1 MPVLQIWGD
10 LYPPLPVAVPEDQ
23 LDTNNKPQPDLL
35 RNKLLLDMLFSKETT
50 PSEQETKEIDDLL
63 TKTFPDVPSHTG
75 QYLLKRKGVKLPGFD
90 YLSTNPKSP
99 ENVGFA
105 KKIYDSFRASGMSSF
120 VNENHQLGNGDM
132 IPLDPPSKWGLDTVG
147 IESWN
152 SK

>member
-75 QYLLKRKGVKLPGFD
+75 QYLLKRNHLKTWDLQKKYMTLSEHQACLA
-90 YLSTNPKSP
+90 LSTRIIN
-99 ENVGFA
+99 
-105 KKIYDSFRASGMSSF
+105 
-120 VNENHQLGNGDM
+120 
-132 IPLDPPSKWGLDTVG
+132 
-147 IESWN
+147 
-152 SK
+152 